1 MIRKPTTYRENI
13 IKADRFFKKYF
24 DKHSSVV
31 VSEKKYKKLPRQ
43 CVDHQAVI
51 VCLFDSPSLSENI
64 QLIQDEYYNRGKA
77 ALRMFDDYRY
87 KNKAVAEH
95 NFKSFEP
102 TCPRMVIFLDT
113 PLDPDTM
120 GKEIEVLKSVLRFGR
135 PFGMNIVFPIEIYK
149 KSSWLRELNDPNIIL
164 HAKVG

>member
-1 MIRKPTTYRENI
+1 MIRKPTTYREDI
-13 IKADRFFKKYF
+13 IKEDRFFKKYF
-24 DKHSSVV
+24 DNHSSVI

-64 QLIQDEYYNRGKA
+64 QLIQDEYYKRGRA
-77 ALRMFDDYRY
+77 ALQMFDDYHYR
-87 KNKAVAEH
+87 NKAVAEH

-102 TCPRMVIFLDT
+102 TYPRMVIFLDMT
-113 PLDPDTM
+113 LVPGTM
-120 GKEIEVLKSVLRFGR
+120 SKEIDVLKSVLRFGR